1 VSKLVKSSPVERL
14 LMRRSSAF
22 AQHYGA
28 AYHGIGC
35 SYHELPWSA
44 RITRWVVSEMRDE
57 ATQAL
62 TALPVNQLPDLV
74 SIFGEVSLRLK
85 ESQDLLCH
93 PDKDWQAAEVQLRR
107 CDTLLQEAETRMR
120 FLQAAVWN
128 MWFAVEYDKLVTWDE
143 SEDQANERAVLRN
156 GWLGALPKICFMEE
170 SIKAAQNEHGKEC

>member
-1 VSKLVKSSPVERL
+1 
-14 LMRRSSAF
+14 
-22 AQHYGA
+22 
-28 AYHGIGC
+28 
-35 SYHELPWSA
+35 
-44 RITRWVVSEMRDE
+44 MRDE

-93 PDKDWQAAEVQLRR
+93 PDEDWQAAEVQLRR

-128 MWFAVEYDKLVTWDE
+128 MWFAVEYDKMVTWDE
-143 SEDQANERAVLRN
+143 SEEQANERVVLRN
-156 GWLGALPKICFMEE
+156 GWLSALPKICFMEE
-170 SIKAAQNEHGKEC
+170 SIKAAQSEQEREC

>member
-1 VSKLVKSSPVERL
+1 MIETGEPFLSNDLRADG
-14 LMRRSSAF
+14 RRSLSEDGATSVQSFLAVPLVWRGGPFGILEVDSTATNAF
-22 AQHYGA
+22 HA
-28 AYHGIGC
+28 ADVPIVQAVGSILSGPI
-35 SYHELPWSA
+35 ELA
-44 RITRWVVSEMRDE
+44 RRY
-57 ATQAL
+57 
-62 TALPVNQLPDLV
+62 
-74 SIFGEVSLRLK
+74 
-85 ESQDLLCH
+85 
-93 PDKDWQAAEVQLRR
+93 AAEVQLRR